1 MRFIGCA
8 IFICLANFGF
18 AQSGFVSPECYNT
31 SGDEYGYRNVEGKVY
46 IVSDAKDSTGS
57 LLRDKTNSKNFTDL
71 YEIVNCEKR
80 EAKLRKEGLQEPVSM
95 NSSWYDGPVSYNAND
110 SILFFANANEG
121 LIHGQMGIY
130 WSKKNQDGA
139 YSAPIAFPYNSS
151 EYSCMHPYYDPSTR
165 LLYFVS
171 NLSTDSTGFD
181 LYRVR
186 FSNGVVGEL
195 QAING
200 LNTKNNE
207 LFPIIYKETLYF
219 TATRADG
226 LGGMDI
232 FSSNDFTTVTC
243 LPAPINSSADDLS
256 IFFTAENRGFVS
268 SNRGNSGTKGDDIY
282 QFYLPKLKT
291 KEPVVDNPNSALL
304 AELDV
309 LYQKLEKEN
318 DPNAVLIKK
327 AMLRLEE
334 QDKQTQQLAR
344 EYNNS
349 SIRMMQYID
358 TASALSFEEKLKLYE
373 QVIADDYL
381 IMEETDPEELANQ
394 QKNQNSGI
402 ASETTHAGVPKVV
415 DQNTAVSADS
425 TASDNGG
432 SASDSLDSSAISQT
446 GNNSKQSYSNAAFQ
460 KLAGKPLETTDS
472 TARAMVDAFVGEKFQ
487 LTDAKEKLAKE
498 KSFIDQTLTP
508 FVAQNNNIDLKLIA
522 EHFQLSL
529 DELNTLMASSY
540 PITFYFDFDKSV
552 IKKEEEEK
560 LNYLL
565 NLVKTFEGSIRI
577 EGHTDSKGRDAYNLK
592 LSAKRTQKVYGYL
605 VNYGISKDA
614 ITRVNFG
621 ESMPVADNDTKEG
634 RALNRRVVVILNKGK

>member
-8 IFICLANFGF
+8 IFICLANFGY
-18 AQSGFVSPECYNT
+18 AQSGFVSPACFNT

-46 IVSDAKDSTGS
+46 IVSDAKDSIGS
-57 LLRDKTNSKNFTDL
+57 FLRDKTNSKNFTDL
-71 YEIVNCEKR
+71 YEIVNCEKI
-80 EAKLRKEGLQEPVSM
+80 EAKLMKVGLEEPVSM
-95 NSSWYDGPVSYNAND
+95 NSTWYDGPISYNEID

-130 WSKKNQDGA
+130 WSKKNKEGA
-139 YSAPIAFPYNSS
+139 YSLPIPFPYNSS

-165 LLYFVS
+165 LLYFAS

-181 LYRVR
+181 LYRVS
-186 FSNGVVGEL
+186 FVNGEVGEI
-195 QAING
+195 QAIKG

-207 LFPIIYKETLYF
+207 LFPVVYKGTLYF
-219 TATRADG
+219 TATRPDG
-226 LGGMDI
+226 LGGMDV
-232 FSSNDFTTVTC
+232 FSSNDFSTVTC

-256 IFFTAENRGFVS
+256 IFFTEENKGFVS
-268 SNRGNSGTKGDDIY
+268 SNRGGSGTKGDDIY

-291 KEPVVDNPNSALL
+291 KKPVVENSNDALL
-304 AELDV
+304 AELNA
-309 LYQKLEKEN
+309 LLQKLENEN

-334 QDKQTQQLAR
+334 QDKQMQQLSR

-358 TASALSFEEKLKLYE
+358 TASALTFEEKVKLYE
-373 QVIADDYL
+373 QVIAEDYL
-381 IMEETDPEELANQ
+381 ILNETEELVAQ
-394 QKNQNSGI
+394 QTNQNTTNSTESINAG
-402 ASETTHAGVPKVV
+402 ASKESNQKTPA
-415 DQNTAVSADS
+415 SSLS
-425 TASDNGG
+425 TASESLSLSETGKNTKH
-432 SASDSLDSSAISQT
+432 AFSDD
-446 GNNSKQSYSNAAFQ
+446 AF
-460 KLAGKPLETTDS
+460 LTLFGKPLETSDS
-472 TARAMVDAFVGEKFQ
+472 TTRALVNMFVAEKLQ
-487 LTDAKEKLAKE
+487 LTDTKNKLSNE
-498 KSFIDQTLTP
+498 ITFIEQTLTP

-529 DELNTLMASSY
+529 DELNALMASSF

-577 EGHTDSKGRDAYNLK
+577 EGHTDSKGKDAYNLK
-592 LSAKRTQKVYGYL
+592 LSAKRSQKVYSYL
-605 VNYGISKDA
+605 VNFGISKDS

-621 ESMPVADNDTKEG
+621 ESMPVADNQTKEG